1 MLWSSKPSRTTS
13 QMPCEL
19 TLSNTSLAPN
29 SPAEQRSCLT
39 IRTTLTVAAHNLI
52 RLDKLDEDLR
62 AAAAEFMAQD
72 RKALAR
78 AIEKRTLSTENLEL
92 ANRDGDLGR
101 AKHIEKGLGIVD
113 RVIAELQSKLDGGLE
128 AYGWMPSEKSIA
140 AAREKVRL
148 RKERKAQDAHRIA
161 MAEKRKIPKKKR
173 KLVVAPSN
181 AADAGS
187 VAPSPIDKT
196 IVFGADEPADARLDK
211 LFSKA
216 MELEHPGI
224 DEEGIAT
231 MKSKIADGQFKIEH
245 YMDMWTRRLETDMDV
260 VVQVEHAVIDGE
272 PKSETT
278 AAAPA
283 NEAKATPT
291 VDSSDGTRGPE
302 ETTFTQSSVMVVYDK
317 DEPPASKLDK
327 LFAMAMD
334 LQHPGIDQE
343 GIDTMKGE
351 HLAANLAKLET
362 KMWKVQEA
370 GRGEGGAGSVL
381 SRGDFSRHGGT
392 ADCR

>member
-1 MLWSSKPSRTTS
+1 MIASGRFDHEHYISMWTKRLVDMGVAIMDAAEANTPEAIS
-13 QMPCEL
+13 QRRVEAAAVAAAD
-19 TLSNTSLAPN
+19 TLSCHT
-29 SPAEQRSCLT
+29 E
-39 IRTTLTVAAHNLI
+39 RT
-52 RLDKLDEDLR
+52 D
-62 AAAAEFMAQD
+62 
-72 RKALAR
+72 
-78 AIEKRTLSTENLEL
+78 
-92 ANRDGDLGR
+92 
-101 AKHIEKGLGIVD
+101 
-113 RVIAELQSKLDGGLE
+113 
-128 AYGWMPSEKSIA
+128 
-140 AAREKVRL
+140 
-148 RKERKAQDAHRIA
+148 
-161 MAEKRKIPKKKR
+161 
-173 KLVVAPSN
+173 VAP
-181 AADAGS
+181 AVKPDMS
-187 VAPSPIDKT
+187 VSTDRI
-196 IVFGADEPADARLDK
+196 IIFGADEPADARLDK

-231 MKSKIADGQFKIEH
+231 MKSKIADGQFKVEH
-245 YMDMWTRRLETDMDV
+245 YIDMWTRRLETDMDV

-343 GIDTMKGE
+343 GIYTMKGE